1 MKKNIALLLTTYIVL
16 ILSLFSY
23 LGYPSKF
30 SQFEDKIND
39 MMFLS
44 RGNTQ
49 GSKNIIIIDIDE
61 KSLKALGQWP
71 WSRNKIAK
79 ILKNLTNDGVG
90 IIGLDVLFAEPDNSS
105 PKKVL
110 SKLGISTIG
119 AEDYDMDLASTINKT
134 PTIVGYVFSLTND
147 GVKPFGTPISNTIII
162 EKNRPKKPYI
172 IKPYR
177 AILNLPIIQKKAH
190 FNGYFNTI
198 PDDDGV
204 VRSIP
209 MLMRFDGTLYPSIS
223 LEMLRVAMGEKGIKI
238 TYSNNGVESI
248 TVGKLT
254 IPTDIYGRMLI
265 NYAGGQKSYRYISAI
280 DIYNNKIDKSLVQ
293 NKFALIGTS
302 AVGLLDMRSTPF
314 DSAFPGVEVHANAI
328 DNMINQNF
336 ISTPSWA
343 LGANIFS
350 IVVVAL
356 VVFGLLLIPYI
367 FVSIF
372 FLIIL
377 NLLLL
382 YFHYYLMFS
391 QGIVLNT
398 LFPVATMDL
407 LFFVGTVL
415 NFYYENKQKKLIK
428 SKFEKKVSPAIVE
441 ELIKNNTFDSKG
453 EEKEI
458 TIFFSDIRD
467 FTHISEQINS
477 ASKLIDLLNEYM
489 TPMVEI
495 ITNSHGTV
503 DKFIGDSIM
512 AYWNA
517 PLATPMHADVALE
530 SSIKQIQKLKKI
542 NAKLKIENRPIIN
555 IGIGLNSGRCIV
567 GEMGSIGRSDY
578 TCIGDPVNL
587 ASRVE
592 GLCKTYGSKI
602 ILTNFTKNLL
612 KGENYLIRELD
623 TVRVKGKDRA
633 ITLFECFGIN
643 SKSWINFD
651 ENDSKKYKEALALYK
666 KSNFEKSLQLFK
678 ELNNKEKQNLYMLY
692 MQRCQHFIEFPPKEF
707 DGIFTYE
714 TKK

>member
-1 MKKNIALLLTTYIVL
+1 MRKNIALFLTTCIV
-16 ILSLFSY
+16 IFMSIFAY
-23 LGYPSKF
+23 LEYPSKF
-30 SQFEDKIND
+30 SQFESKIDD
-39 MMFLS
+39 MMFLI
-44 RGNTQ
+44 RGNKT
-49 GSKNIIIIDIDE
+49 GDKNIVIIDIDE

-71 WSRNKIAK
+71 WSRNKIAR
-79 ILKNLTNDGVG
+79 ILQNLANDGVG
-90 IIGLDVLFAEPDNSS
+90 IIGLDVLFAEPDKSS
-105 PKKVL
+105 PKRVL
-110 SKLGISTIG
+110 SKLGISTID
-119 AEDYDMDLASTINKT
+119 AEDYDMNLANTIYKT
-134 PTIVGYVFSLTND
+134 PTVVGYVFSLTND
-147 GVKPFGTPISNTIII
+147 GIKPTGTPISNSIII
-162 EKNRPKKPYI
+162 EKNKPKKSYI

-177 AILNLPIIQKKAH
+177 AILNLPIIQKNARY
-190 FNGYFNTI
+190 NGYFNTI

-209 MLMRFDGTLYPSIS
+209 LLMRFKETLYPSIS
-223 LEMLRVAMGEKGIKI
+223 LEMLRVAMGEKTI
-238 TYSNNGVESI
+238 TVAYNNNGVESI
-248 TVGKLT
+248 TIGKLT

-265 NYAGGQKSYRYISAI
+265 NYAGKQKSYRYISAV

-302 AVGLLDMRSTPF
+302 AVGLLDLRSTPF

-336 ISTPSWA
+336 ISTPFWA

-350 IVVVAL
+350 IIIVAL
-356 VVFGLLLIPYI
+356 VAFGLLLVPYI

-377 NLLLL
+377 NFLLL

-398 LFPVATMDL
+398 LFPITTIDF

-415 NFYYENKQKKLIK
+415 NFYYENRQKKLIK

-441 ELIKNNTFDSKG
+441 ELVKNNSFESKG

-477 ASKLIDLLNEYM
+477 ASKLIDLLNDYM

-495 ITNSHGTV
+495 ITGSHGTV

-517 PLATPMHADVALE
+517 PLATPMHADIALE
-530 SSIKQIQKLKKI
+530 SSIKQIQKLETI
-542 NAKLKIENRPIIN
+542 NKKLKIENKPVIN

-567 GEMGSIGRSDY
+567 GEMGSTGRSDY

-592 GLCKTYGSKI
+592 GLCKVYGAKI
-602 ILTNFTKNLL
+602 ILTNFTKKLL
-612 KGENYLIRELD
+612 RRENYLVRELD
-623 TVRVKGKDRA
+623 TVRVKGKDKA
-633 ITLFECFGIN
+633 TTIFECFGIDN
-643 SKSWINFD
+643 KSWINFD
-651 ENDSKKYKEALALYK
+651 EDDNKKYNEALALYK
-666 KSNFEKSLQLFK
+666 KSDFKKSLQLFK
-678 ELNNKEKQNLYMLY
+678 ELNDKEEQILYMLY
-692 MQRCQHFIEFPPKEF
+692 IQRCQHFIEFPPKEF

>member
-1 MKKNIALLLTTYIVL
+1 MKKNIALLLTTCIV
-16 ILSLFSY
+16 IFLSLFAF

-30 SQFEDKIND
+30 SQFEAKIND
-39 MMFLS
+39 MMFLA
-44 RGNTQ
+44 RGDIT
-49 GSKNIIIIDIDE
+49 GDKNIIIIDIDE

-71 WSRNKIAK
+71 WSRNKIAR
-79 ILKNLTNDGVG
+79 ILQNLAGDDVG

-110 SKLGISTIG
+110 SELGISTID
-119 AEDYDMDLASTINKT
+119 AQDYDMKLANAIYKT
-134 PTIVGYVFSLTND
+134 PTVVGYAFSLISD
-147 GVKPFGTPISNTIII
+147 GIKPAGTPISNSVII
-162 EKNRPKKPYI
+162 EKNRPKKSYI

-190 FNGYFNTI
+190 YNGYFNTI

-209 MLMRFDGTLYPSIS
+209 LLMRFDGTLYPSIS
-223 LEMLRVAMGEKGIKI
+223 LEMLRVAMGEKSI
-238 TYSNNGVESI
+238 TVTYNNNGVESI
-248 TVGKLT
+248 RVGKLT
-254 IPTDIYGRMLI
+254 IPTDIYGRMSI
-265 NYAGGQKSYRYISAI
+265 NYAGGQRSYRYISAI

-302 AVGLLDMRSTPF
+302 AVGLLDLRSTPF
-314 DSAFPGVEVHANAI
+314 DSAFSGVEVHANAI

-336 ISTPSWA
+336 ISTPFWA

-350 IVVVAL
+350 IIIVTLLA
-356 VVFGLLLIPYI
+356 FGLLLIPYV

-377 NLLLL
+377 NFFLL

-391 QGIVLNT
+391 QGIVFNT
-398 LFPVATMDL
+398 LFPIATMDF
-407 LFFVGTVL
+407 LFFAGTVL
-415 NFYYENKQKKLIK
+415 NFYYENRQKKLIK
-428 SKFEKKVSPAIVE
+428 SKFAKKVSPAIVE

-477 ASKLIDLLNEYM
+477 ASKLIDLLNDYM

-517 PLATPMHADVALE
+517 PLATPMHADIALE
-530 SSIKQIQKLKKI
+530 SSIKQIQKLEII
-542 NAKLKIENRPIIN
+542 NKKLKIENRPIIN

-592 GLCKTYGSKI
+592 GLCKVYGAKI
-602 ILTNFTKNLL
+602 ILTNFTKKLL
-612 KGENYLIRELD
+612 RKENYLIRELD
-623 TVRVKGKDRA
+623 TVRVKGKDKA
-633 ITLFECFGIN
+633 TTVFECFGMGN
-643 SKSWINFD
+643 KSWINFD
-651 ENDSKKYKEALALYK
+651 ENDKKKYNEALMLYK
-666 KSNFEKSLQLFK
+666 KLDFKKSLQLFK
-678 ELNNKEKQNLYMLY
+678 ELNDKEEQNLYMLY
-692 MQRCQHFIEFPPKEF
+692 IQRCQHFIEFPPKEF

>member
-1 MKKNIALLLTTYIVL
+1 MRKNIALFLTTCIV
-16 ILSLFSY
+16 IFMSIFAY
-23 LGYPSKF
+23 LEYPSKF
-30 SQFEDKIND
+30 SQFESKIDD
-39 MMFLS
+39 MMFLI
-44 RGNTQ
+44 RGNKT
-49 GSKNIIIIDIDE
+49 GDKNIVIIDIDE

-71 WSRNKIAK
+71 WSRNKIAR
-79 ILKNLTNDGVG
+79 ILQNLANDGVG
-90 IIGLDVLFAEPDNSS
+90 IIGLDVLFAEPDKSS
-105 PKKVL
+105 PKRVL
-110 SKLGISTIG
+110 SKLGISTID
-119 AEDYDMDLASTINKT
+119 AEDYDMNLANTIYKT
-134 PTIVGYVFSLTND
+134 PTVVGYVFSLTND
-147 GVKPFGTPISNTIII
+147 GIKPTGTPISNSIII
-162 EKNRPKKPYI
+162 EKNKPKKSYI

-177 AILNLPIIQKKAH
+177 AILNLPIIQKNARY
-190 FNGYFNTI
+190 NGYFNTI

-209 MLMRFDGTLYPSIS
+209 LLMRFKETLYPSIS
-223 LEMLRVAMGEKGIKI
+223 LEMLRVAMGEKTI
-238 TYSNNGVESI
+238 TVAYNNNGVESI
-248 TVGKLT
+248 TIGKLT

-265 NYAGGQKSYRYISAI
+265 NYAGKQKSYRYISAV

-302 AVGLLDMRSTPF
+302 AVGLLDLRSTPF

-336 ISTPSWA
+336 ISTPFWA

-350 IVVVAL
+350 IIIVAL
-356 VVFGLLLIPYI
+356 VAFGLLLVPYI

-377 NLLLL
+377 NFLLL

-398 LFPVATMDL
+398 LFPITTIDF

-415 NFYYENKQKKLIK
+415 NFYYENRQKKLIK

-441 ELIKNNTFDSKG
+441 ELVKNNSFESKG

-477 ASKLIDLLNEYM
+477 ASKLIDLLNDYM

-495 ITNSHGTV
+495 ITGSHGTV

-517 PLATPMHADVALE
+517 PLATPMHADIALE
-530 SSIKQIQKLKKI
+530 SSIKQIQKLETI
-542 NAKLKIENRPIIN
+542 NKKLKIENKPVIN

-567 GEMGSIGRSDY
+567 GEMGSTGRSDY

-592 GLCKTYGSKI
+592 GLCKVYGAKI
-602 ILTNFTKNLL
+602 ILTNFTKKLL
-612 KGENYLIRELD
+612 RRENYLVRELD
-623 TVRVKGKDRA
+623 TVRVKGKDKA
-633 ITLFECFGIN
+633 TTIFECFGIDN
-643 SKSWINFD
+643 KSWINFD
-651 ENDSKKYKEALALYK
+651 EDDNKKYNEALTLYK
-666 KSNFEKSLQLFK
+666 KSDFKKSLQLFK
-678 ELNNKEKQNLYMLY
+678 ELNDKEEQILYMLY
-692 MQRCQHFIEFPPKEF
+692 IQRCQHFIEFPPKEF
-707 DGIFTYE
+707 DGIFTCE